1 MTSSDD
7 IAVKP
12 PSLLYAWYVVAILIV
27 AYTFSYIDR
36 QILTLL
42 VQPIKATLKISDV
55 QISLL
60 HGLAFAVFYTFLG
73 IPIARLADRYRRT
86 TIISIG
92 IFFWSI
98 MTALCGLAHGFGQ
111 LFAARIGVGVGEAA
125 LGPAAYSIISDYFPA
140 DKLAKALSAYTG
152 AICFGGGLATIAG
165 GVLIGL
171 VPGTSLPGVGH
182 LEPWQVV
189 FLIVGLPGAVVALL
203 TLSLRE
209 PKRTSIVAGADVMPS
224 LGTVARYVGT
234 RRGAYLLLILG
245 FSASSLTWNG
255 VSGWIPTHFIRTF
268 GWTPA
273 TVGLRYGLAL
283 LVFGSA
289 GIMVGGLLSGRLR
302 ARGHQDSNLRVGMI
316 SALAVIPFGVAAP
329 LMPTAALSLAL
340 YCLFIFCGAMPYG
353 CAAAAL
359 QEITPNRMR
368 AQVTALYFFGLN
380 LAGIGLGPTVVAGFT
395 DGVFGDESMLRYALA
410 ATTLVGAPLCVV
422 LLALARAPYR
432 RALAAYGQ
440 PVS

>member
-7 IAVKP
+7 LAAKP
-12 PSLLYAWYVVAILIV
+12 PSLRYAWYVVAILIV

-42 VQPIKATLKISDV
+42 VQPIKATLGVSDL

-73 IPIARLADRYRRT
+73 IPIARLADRHRRT
-86 TIISIG
+86 TIISAG
-92 IFFWSI
+92 ILLWSI
-98 MTALCGLAHGFGQ
+98 MTALCGLARGFGQ
-111 LFAARIGVGVGEAA
+111 LFAARVGVGVGEAA
-125 LGPAAYSIISDYFPA
+125 LGPAAYSIIADYFPA
-140 DKLAKALSAYTG
+140 DKLAKALSVYTG
-152 AICFGGGLATIAG
+152 AMYFGGGIATIAG

-171 VPGTSLPGVGH
+171 VPGMTMPGIGL

-189 FLIVGLPGAVVALL
+189 FLIVGLPGALVALL

-209 PKRTSIVAGADVMPS
+209 PRRTGIVAGADVMPS
-224 LGTVARYVGT
+224 VRTVAQHIAA
-234 RRGAYLLLILG
+234 RRGAYLFVILG

-255 VSGWIPTHFIRTF
+255 VSAWIPTHFIRSF

-289 GIMVGGLLSGRLR
+289 GIVFGGLLSGRLR
-302 ARGHQDSNLRVGMI
+302 ARGHQDANLRVGMI
-316 SALAVIPFGVAAP
+316 SALSVIPFGVAAP
-329 LMPTAALSLAL
+329 LMPTAPLSLGV
-340 YCLFIFCGAMPYG
+340 YCLFVVCGSMPYG

-368 AQVTALYFFGLN
+368 AQITAVYFFGLN

-395 DGVFGDESMLRYALA
+395 DGVFGDESMLRYSLV
-410 ATTLVGAPLCVV
+410 ATTLVGAPICLV

-440 PVS
+440 PAS